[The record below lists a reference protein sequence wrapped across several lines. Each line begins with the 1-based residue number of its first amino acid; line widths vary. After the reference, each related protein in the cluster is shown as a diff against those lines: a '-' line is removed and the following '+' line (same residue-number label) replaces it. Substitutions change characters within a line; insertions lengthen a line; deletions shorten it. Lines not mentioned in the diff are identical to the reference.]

1 MGDRRPPP
9 PVARIVWMNRKTM
22 SKRLSI
28 FPLTGAVLFP
38 GMQLP
43 LHLFEPRYR
52 ALVSDALIRDRQIAM
67 IQPQRPEEGAPLYS
81 VGCIGRIGEV
91 QAMEDGR
98 YNVILEGVARF
109 RMLRELDVTTAF
121 RQIEADIYDEDEDET
136 LTHAQRGGFEREAR
150 RFADAQGYSVDW
162 GSVERLDDRS
172 LINGVSQIA
181 PFDPASKQALL
192 EAETLTDRCELL
204 VQLMQFFGRTDGSE
218 EITTL
223 Q

>member
-1 MGDRRPPP
+1 MTQ
-9 PVARIVWMNRKTM
+9 TM

-43 LHLFEPRYR
+43 LHIFEPRYR

-67 IQPQRPEEGAPLYS
+67 IQPQRAADGAPLFS
-81 VGCIGRIGEV
+81 VGCVGRIGEV
-91 QAMEDGR
+91 QAMDDGR

-109 RMLRELDVTTAF
+109 RLVRELDVTTAF

-162 GSVERLDDRS
+162 DSVERLDDRS

-204 VQLMQFFGRTDGSE
+204 VQLMQFYGRTDGSE
-218 EITTL
+218 EVTTL

>member
-1 MGDRRPPP
+1 
-9 PVARIVWMNRKTM
+9 M

-67 IQPQRPEEGAPLYS
+67 IQPQRADEGAPLYT
-81 VGCIGRIGEV
+81 VGCVGRIGEV
-91 QAMEDGR
+91 QAMDDGR
-98 YNVILEGVARF
+98 YNVILEGTVRF
-109 RMLRELDVTTAF
+109 RLVRELDVTTAF
-121 RQIEADIYDEDEDET
+121 RQIEAEIYDEDEAET
-136 LTHAQRGGFEREAR
+136 LSHAQRGGFEREAR
-150 RFADAQGYSVDW
+150 RFAEIQGYSVDW
-162 GSVERLDDRS
+162 DSVERLDDRS

-192 EAETLTDRCELL
+192 EAETLNDRCELL

>member
-1 MGDRRPPP
+1 MSG
-9 PVARIVWMNRKTM
+9 RIM

-43 LHLFEPRYR
+43 LHFFEPRYR

-67 IQPQRPEEGAPLYS
+67 IQPQRPTEGAELFS
-81 VGCIGRIGEV
+81 VGCVGRIGEV
-91 QAMEDGR
+91 QAMDDGR

-109 RMLRELDVTTAF
+109 RLVRELDVTTAF

-150 RFADAQGYSVDW
+150 RFADAQGYSIDW
-162 GSVERLDDRS
+162 DSVERLDDRS

-204 VQLMQFFGRTDGSE
+204 VQLMQFYGRTDGSE

>member
-1 MGDRRPPP
+1 
-9 PVARIVWMNRKTM
+9 MNQNIM

-67 IQPQRPEEGAPLYS
+67 IQPKRPEDGSPLYS
-81 VGCIGRIGEV
+81 VGCVGRIGEV

-98 YNVILEGVARF
+98 YNIILEGVTRF
-109 RMLRELDVTTAF
+109 RLLRELDVTTAF
-121 RQIEADIYDEDEDET
+121 RQIEADIYDEDHDET

>member
-1 MGDRRPPP
+1 M
-9 PVARIVWMNRKTM
+9 T
-22 SKRLSI
+22 KRLAI

-43 LHLFEPRYR
+43 LHIFEPRYR
-52 ALVSDALIRDRQIAM
+52 AMVADALIRDRLIAM
-67 IQPQRPEEGAPLYS
+67 IQPQRAVEGAPLYQ
-81 VGCIGRIGEV
+81 VGCVGRIGEI
-91 QAMEDGR
+91 QAMDDGR
-98 YNVILEGVARF
+98 YNLILEGTARF
-109 RMLRELDVTTAF
+109 RLVRELDVTTAY
-121 RQIEADIYDEDEDET
+121 RQIEAEIWDEDEDET

-150 RFADAQGYSVDW
+150 AFADAQGYSVDW
-162 GSVERLDDRS
+162 ASVERLDDRS

-204 VQLMQFFGRTDGSE
+204 VQLMQFFGRHDGSE
-218 EITTL
+218 EIITL

>member
-1 MGDRRPPP
+1 MSPK
-9 PVARIVWMNRKTM
+9 IM

-43 LHLFEPRYR
+43 LHFFEPRYR

-67 IQPQRPEEGAPLYS
+67 IQPQSPLEGAPLFS
-81 VGCIGRIGEV
+81 VGCVGRIGEV

-109 RMLRELDVTTAF
+109 RLLRELDVTTAF
-121 RQIEADIYDEDEDET
+121 RQIEADLYDEDEDET

-150 RFADAQGYSVDW
+150 QFADAQGYSVDW
-162 GSVERLDDRS
+162 SSVERLDDRS

-204 VQLMQFFGRTDGSE
+204 VQLMQFYGRTDGSE
-218 EITTL
+218 EISTL

>member
-1 MGDRRPPP
+1 
-9 PVARIVWMNRKTM
+9 M

-38 GMQLP
+38 GLQLP

-81 VGCIGRIGEV
+81 VGCVGKIGEV
-91 QAMEDGR
+91 QAMDDGR
-98 YNVILEGVARF
+98 YNIILEGVARF

-121 RQIEADIYDEDEDET
+121 RQIEADIYEEDENET

-150 RFADAQGYSVDW
+150 RFADLQGYSVDW
-162 GSVERLDDRS
+162 DSVERLDDRS

-204 VQLMQFFGRTDGSE
+204 VQLMQFFGRHDGGE
-218 EITTL
+218 EIVTL

>member
-1 MGDRRPPP
+1 
-9 PVARIVWMNRKTM
+9 M
-22 SKRLSI
+22 SRRLSI

-43 LHLFEPRYR
+43 LHIFEPRYR

-67 IQPQRPEEGAPLYS
+67 IQPQRAIEGAPLFS
-81 VGCIGRIGEV
+81 VGCVGRIGEV
-91 QAMEDGR
+91 QAMDDGR
-98 YNVILEGVARF
+98 YNIALEGVARF
-109 RMLRELDVTTAF
+109 RLVRELEVTTAF
-121 RQIEADIYDEDEDET
+121 RQIEADIYVEDEDET

-150 RFADAQGYSVDW
+150 AFADAQGYSVDW
-162 GSVERLDDRS
+162 DSVERLDDRS

-204 VQLMQFFGRTDGSE
+204 VQLMQFYGRTDGGE
-218 EITTL
+218 EIVTL

>member
-1 MGDRRPPP
+1 
-9 PVARIVWMNRKTM
+9 M

-43 LHLFEPRYR
+43 LHFFEPRYR
-52 ALVSDALIRDRQIAM
+52 ALVSDALIRHRQIAM
-67 IQPQRPEEGAPLYS
+67 IQPQRPQEGAPLYK
-81 VGCIGRIGEV
+81 VGCVGRIGEV
-91 QAMEDGR
+91 QALDDGR

-121 RQIEADIYDEDEDET
+121 RQIEADIFDEDTEET
-136 LTHAQRGGFEREAR
+136 LSHAQRGGFEREAR
-150 RFADAQGYSVDW
+150 AFADAQGYSVDW
-162 GSVERLDDRS
+162 DSVDRLDDRS

-204 VQLMQFFGRTDGSE
+204 VQLMQFYGRTDGGE

>member
-1 MGDRRPPP
+1 
-9 PVARIVWMNRKTM
+9 M

-43 LHLFEPRYR
+43 LHFFEPRYR

-67 IQPQRPEEGAPLYS
+67 IQPQSPLEGAPLFS
-81 VGCIGRIGEV
+81 VGCVGRIGEV

-109 RMLRELDVTTAF
+109 RLLRELDVTTAF
-121 RQIEADIYDEDEDET
+121 RQIEADLYDEDEDET

-150 RFADAQGYSVDW
+150 QFADAQGYSVDW
-162 GSVERLDDRS
+162 SSVERLDDRS

-204 VQLMQFFGRTDGSE
+204 VQLMQFYGRTDGSE
-218 EITTL
+218 EISTL

>member
-1 MGDRRPPP
+1 
-9 PVARIVWMNRKTM
+9 MNRKTM

-81 VGCIGRIGEV
+81 VGCVGRIGEV

-162 GSVERLDDRS
+162 SSVERLDDRS

>member
-1 MGDRRPPP
+1 MTQ
-9 PVARIVWMNRKTM
+9 TM

-43 LHLFEPRYR
+43 LHIFEPRYR
-52 ALVSDALIRDRQIAM
+52 ALVGDALIRDRQIAM
-67 IQPQRPEEGAPLYS
+67 IQPQRAVDGAPLYN
-81 VGCIGRIGEV
+81 VGCVGRIGEV
-91 QAMEDGR
+91 QAMDDGR
-98 YNVILEGVARF
+98 YNIVLEGVARF
-109 RMLRELDVTTAF
+109 RLLRELDVATAF
-121 RQIEADIYDEDEDET
+121 RQIEADIYDEDADET
-136 LTHAQRGGFEREAR
+136 LSHAQRGGFEREAR
-150 RFADAQGYSVDW
+150 AFADMQGYSVDW
-162 GSVERLDDRS
+162 DSVERLDDRS

-204 VQLMQFFGRTDGSE
+204 VQLMQFYGRTDGSE

>member
-1 MGDRRPPP
+1 
-9 PVARIVWMNRKTM
+9 M

-67 IQPQRPEEGAPLYS
+67 IQPQRLTEGAPLYN
-81 VGCIGRIGEV
+81 VGCVGRIGEV
-91 QAMEDGR
+91 QAMDDGR
-98 YNVILEGVARF
+98 YNVILEGTARF
-109 RMLRELDVTTAF
+109 RLVRELDVTTAF
-121 RQIEADIYDEDEDET
+121 RQVEAEIYTENEDET
-136 LTHAQRGGFEREAR
+136 LSHAQRGGFEREAR
-150 RFADAQGYSVDW
+150 RFADIQGYSVDW
-162 GSVERLDDRS
+162 SSVERLDDRS

-192 EAETLTDRCELL
+192 EADTLNDRCELL
-204 VQLMQFFGRTDGSE
+204 VQLMQFFGRTDGGE

>member
-1 MGDRRPPP
+1 MTQ
-9 PVARIVWMNRKTM
+9 TM

-67 IQPQRPEEGAPLYS
+67 IQPQRPLDGAPLYS
-81 VGCIGRIGEV
+81 VGCVGKIGEV

-109 RMLRELDVTTAF
+109 RLLRELDVTTPF
-121 RQIEADIYDEDEDET
+121 RQIEADIYDEDADET
-136 LTHAQRGGFEREAR
+136 LSHAQRGGFEREAR
-150 RFADAQGYSVDW
+150 AFADMQGYSVDW
-162 GSVERLDDRS
+162 DSVERLDDRS

-204 VQLMQFFGRTDGSE
+204 VQLMQFYGRTDGSE

>member
-1 MGDRRPPP
+1 M
-9 PVARIVWMNRKTM
+9 T
-22 SKRLSI
+22 KRLPI

-43 LHLFEPRYR
+43 LHIFEPRYR
-52 ALVSDALIRDRQIAM
+52 AMVGDALIRDRLIAM
-67 IQPQRPEEGAPLYS
+67 IQPQRPIEGAPLYA
-81 VGCIGRIGEV
+81 VGCVGRIGEI
-91 QAMEDGR
+91 QAMDDGR
-98 YNVILEGVARF
+98 YNLILEGTARF
-109 RMLRELDVTTAF
+109 RLVRELDVTTAY
-121 RQIEADIYDEDEDET
+121 RQVEAQIYDEPEDET

-150 RFADAQGYSVDW
+150 AFADRQGYSVDW
-162 GSVERLDDRS
+162 TSVERLDDRS

-204 VQLMQFFGRTDGSE
+204 VQLMQFYGRHDGGE
-218 EITTL
+218 EIVTL